1 MEVPATDEPP
11 KCTTWTWVQAEEG
24 KGEEQNFTGS
34 GSRQRHTARGA
45 WTSGGSW
52 WVEGEGDTQVVALFD
67 ERGSGKWANNESY
80 LNIKSYRWGGGREE
94 EGKEQPGKC

>member
-1 MEVPATDEPP
+1 M
-11 KCTTWTWVQAEEG
+11 
-24 KGEEQNFTGS
+24 
-34 GSRQRHTARGA
+34 
-45 WTSGGSW
+45 
-52 WVEGEGDTQVVALFD
+52 VALFY